1 MEAAEPDGRNYDP
14 LVGRF
19 LSPDNFVQAPD
30 FTQSFNRYAYCLN
43 NPLIY
48 TDPSGKFIFT
58 VLAAIFCPPLLP
70 FAIGADIG
78 WISGGIRG
86 ANTPGMTFWDG
97 AWRGGIVGAV
107 GGGLSM
113 IGGAGMP
120 FIANLAI
127 GTGSGALTGGLDAAL
142 WGNDIGKGM
151 LWGAAAGAVFTTI
164 TSENF
169 SNMLKGEGFYTNEN
183 VFNNM
188 IERGM
193 DKQAILDYFGFEGTY
208 TGTAKG
214 PSYVDGGG
222 EGASFFGS
230 TNPQTGNIS
239 YGDLAFDSYD
249 KLKMT
254 YNKEMCHSLRVKNG
268 IQLETQGTEFGEH
281 LKYYPEERLGFNHA
295 YKNQG
300 LYPSAGKGLMGNI
313 SFYQMQSFNLNPSQ
327 YYSAKWWHFIY
338 KIPRRW

>member
-1 MEAAEPDGRNYDP
+1 MNGRLYDP
-14 LVGRF
+14 VVGRF
-19 LSPDNFVQAPD
+19 LSADNYVQMPG
-30 FTQSFNRYAYCLN
+30 FSQSFNRYSYALN
-43 NPLIY
+43 NPLVY
-48 TDPSGKFIFT
+48 TDPDGEFIFT
-58 VLAAIFCPPLLP
+58 ALAVLTGQLWALP
-70 FAIGADIG
+70 ITIGADFG
-78 WISGGIRG
+78 AVTGGIRG
-86 ANTPGMTFWDG
+86 AQDPNVGFWKG
-97 AWRGGIVGAV
+97 AGRGALVGSV

-120 FIANLAI
+120 FVANLAI

-142 WGNDIGKGM
+142 WGNDIGEGM

-169 SNMLKGEGFYTNEN
+169 SNALKGEGFYTNEN

-193 DKQAILDYFGFEGTY
+193 DKQAMLDYFGFEGTY
-208 TGTAKG
+208 TGTTKG
-214 PSYVDGGG
+214 PSYIEGGG
-222 EGASFFGS
+222 EGASFYGS
-230 TNPQTGNIS
+230 TNPKTGSIK

-254 YNKEMCHSLRVKNG
+254 YNKEMYHSLRVKNG
-268 IQLETQGTEFGEH
+268 IPLETQGTELGKH
-281 LKYYPEERLGFNHA
+281 LKYYPEERLGFIHA

-300 LYPSAGKGLMGNI
+300 LYPSAGKGLMSNI
-313 SFYQMQSFNLNPSQ
+313 SYYQMQSFNLNPSQ